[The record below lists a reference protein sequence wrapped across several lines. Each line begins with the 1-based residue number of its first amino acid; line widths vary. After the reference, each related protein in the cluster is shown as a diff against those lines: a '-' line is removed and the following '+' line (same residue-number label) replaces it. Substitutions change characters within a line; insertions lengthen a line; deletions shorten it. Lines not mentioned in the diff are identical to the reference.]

1 MNQLEVLVSI
11 QPEWVAKIANLLKE
25 YEVRKTRPR
34 IKPPFKCLIYCTN
47 TPEHHHL
54 YNLTPYNN
62 GQRLFSVV
70 QHNKQSLVPK
80 GYLNGKVVGEFI
92 CDKITRYNCD
102 KDFDEYF
109 VAGYVGAYMPLKEM
123 CLTNKDL
130 MEYGRGKPLYGWHIS
145 NLVIYDTP
153 LELSNFYKRLKYDNV
168 DGAKV
173 VHCGHYLDTE
183 SVDFCEINT
192 QGDCSLEGCPELRKL
207 YQIKTPPQS
216 WCYISKTKETDYEK
230 MRRLYS

>member
-1 MNQLEVLVSI
+1 MQELEILISI
-11 QPEWVAKIANLLKE
+11 QPNWIEKIAQLIKTI
-25 YEVRKTRPR
+25 EVRKTCPAL
-34 IKPPFKCLIYCTN
+34 KPPFKCRIYCTQDQYK
-47 TPEHHHL
+47 HL
-54 YNLTPYNN
+54 YDLRPYSN
-62 GQRLFSVV
+62 GDIVLSVTI
-70 QHNKQSLVPK
+70 HNEYSLVPNN
-80 GYLNGKVVGEFI
+80 YLNGKVVGEFI

-145 NLVIYDTP
+145 NLIIYNTP
-153 LELSNFYKRLKYDNV
+153 MELSSFYKRLRYDSV

-173 VHCGHYLDTE
+173 VHCGHYLDAE
-183 SVDFCEINT
+183 EVDFCEFN
-192 QGDCSLEGCPELRKL
+192 QHGDCSLDCCPELQKL

-230 MRRLYS
+230 MRRLYN